1 MTTSRSTLILAQ
13 LFISGCMS
21 FLMTLIFSAI
31 PLHFA
36 AGWTSVW
43 MHHWLAAW
51 PVAFVLS
58 LIVGPLCFKASFLVL
73 RSADRLR

>member
-13 LFISGCMS
+13 LFISGSMS
-21 FLMTLIFSAI
+21 FLMTGI
-31 PLHFA
+31 FA
-36 AGWTSVW
+36 AVPLGFASGWAATW
-43 MHHWLAAW
+43 MHHWIAAW

-58 LIVGPLCFKASFLVL
+58 LIVGPLCFKASFLVM